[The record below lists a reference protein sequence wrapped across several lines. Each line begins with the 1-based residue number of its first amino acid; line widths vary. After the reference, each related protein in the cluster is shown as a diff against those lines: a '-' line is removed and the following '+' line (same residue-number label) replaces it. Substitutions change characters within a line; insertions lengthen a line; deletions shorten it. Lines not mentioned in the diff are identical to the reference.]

1 MNQLYI
7 ALDFPTEAEVF
18 SFLERFETTRP
29 AVKVG
34 MELFYA
40 AGGTF
45 VRKLVERGHAV
56 FLDVK
61 VHDIPE
67 TARRTMRIIGQLGVD
82 LTNVHVAGGREMMIA
97 AREGLRETNAETQ
110 LIGVTQLTSTDEA
123 MLRDLKIEGAMPT
136 VVREYAQLAEAAGL
150 DGIVCSALDLPELVP
165 TCRADFRFVT
175 PGIRPTNS
183 QADDQKRVATVLDAR
198 QNGASDLVI
207 GRPITRAEHP
217 EQVYQMLLEQWKG
230 QFSW

>member
-18 SFLERFETTRP
+18 SFLERFEATRP
-29 AVKVG
+29 AVKIG

-67 TARRTMRIIGQLGVD
+67 TARRTMRIIGQLGVE
-82 LTNVHVAGGREMMIA
+82 LTNVHVAGGKEMMIA

-165 TCRADFRFVT
+165 VCRADFRFVT
-175 PGIRPTNS
+175 PGIRPTNN

-217 EQVYQMLLEQWKG
+217 EQVYHMLLEQWKG

>member
-7 ALDFPTEAEVF
+7 ALDFPTETEVF
-18 SFLERFETTRP
+18 SFLEQFKETRP

-40 AGGTF
+40 AGGPF
-45 VRKLVERGHAV
+45 VQKLVERGHAV

-67 TARRTMRIIGQLGVD
+67 TARRTMRIIGQLGVE
-82 LTNVHVAGGREMMIA
+82 LTNVHVAGGKEMMIA

-123 MLRDLKIEGAMPT
+123 MLRDLKIEGAMPA

-150 DGIVCSALDLPELVP
+150 DGIVCSALDLPELIEV
-165 TCRADFRFVT
+165 CRTDFRFVT
-175 PGIRPTNS
+175 PGIRPS
-183 QADDQKRVATVLDAR
+183 SSEADDQKRVATVLDAR
-198 QNGASDLVI
+198 RNGATDLVI
-207 GRPITRAEHP
+207 GRSITRAKHP
-217 EQVYQMLLEQWKG
+217 EQVYQALLEEWKG
-230 QFSW
+230 QLSW

>member
-18 SFLERFETTRP
+18 SFLERFEETRP
-29 AVKVG
+29 AVKIG

-67 TARRTMRIIGQLGVD
+67 TARRTMRIIGQLGVE
-82 LTNVHVAGGREMMIA
+82 LTNVHVAGGKEMMIA

-150 DGIVCSALDLPELVP
+150 DGIVCSALDLPELFP
-165 TCRADFRFVT
+165 ACRADFRFVT
-175 PGIRPTNS
+175 PGIRPTNN

-217 EQVYQMLLEQWKG
+217 EQVYHMLLEQWKG

>member
-18 SFLERFETTRP
+18 SFLEQFEETRP

-40 AGGTF
+40 AGGPF
-45 VRKLVERGHAV
+45 VQKLVERGHAV

-67 TARRTMRIIGQLGVD
+67 TARRTMRIIGQLGVE
-82 LTNVHVAGGREMMIA
+82 LTNVHVAGGKEMMIA

-123 MLRDLKIEGAMPT
+123 MLRDLKIEGAMPA

-150 DGIVCSALDLPELVP
+150 DGIVCSALDLPELIEV
-165 TCRADFRFVT
+165 CRTDFRFVT
-175 PGIRPTNS
+175 PGIRPS
-183 QADDQKRVATVLDAR
+183 SSEADDQKRVATVLDAR
-198 QNGASDLVI
+198 RNGATDLVI
-207 GRPITRAEHP
+207 GRPITRDKHP
-217 EQVYQMLLEQWKG
+217 EQVYQTLLEEWKG
-230 QFSW
+230 QLSW

>member
-7 ALDFPTEAEVF
+7 ALDFPTETEVF
-18 SFLERFETTRP
+18 SFLEQFKETRP

-40 AGGTF
+40 AGGPF
-45 VRKLVERGHAV
+45 VQKLVERGHAV

-67 TARRTMRIIGQLGVD
+67 TARRTMRIIGQLGVE
-82 LTNVHVAGGREMMIA
+82 LTNVHVAGGKEMMIA

-123 MLRDLKIEGAMPT
+123 MLRDLKIEGAMPA

-150 DGIVCSALDLPELVP
+150 DGIVCSALDLPELIEV
-165 TCRADFRFVT
+165 CRTDFRFVT
-175 PGIRPTNS
+175 PGIRPS
-183 QADDQKRVATVLDAR
+183 CSEA
-198 QNGASDLVI
+198 
-207 GRPITRAEHP
+207 
-217 EQVYQMLLEQWKG
+217 
-230 QFSW
+230 

>member
-18 SFLERFETTRP
+18 SFLERFEETRP
-29 AVKVG
+29 AVKIG

-67 TARRTMRIIGQLGVD
+67 TARRTMRIIGQLGVE
-82 LTNVHVAGGREMMIA
+82 LTNVHVAGGKEMMIA

-123 MLRDLKIEGAMPT
+123 MLRDLKIEGAMPA

-150 DGIVCSALDLPELVP
+150 DGIVCSALDLPELVSA
-165 TCRADFRFVT
+165 CRTDFRFVT

-198 QNGASDLVI
+198 QNGATDLVI
-207 GRPITRAEHP
+207 GRPITRVEHP
-217 EQVYQMLLEQWKG
+217 EQIYLMLLEQWKG

>member
-1 MNQLYI
+1 MSQLYI
-7 ALDFPTEAEVF
+7 ALDFPTEEEVF
-18 SFLERFETTRP
+18 LFLERFEETRP

-67 TARRTMRIIGQLGVD
+67 TARRTMRIIGQLGVE
-82 LTNVHVAGGREMMIA
+82 LTNVHVAGGKEMMIA
-97 AREGLRETNAETQ
+97 AREGLRETSATTQ
-110 LIGVTQLTSTDEA
+110 LIGVTQLTSTDES

-150 DGIVCSALDLPELVP
+150 DGVVCSALDLPELVGV
-165 TCRADFRFVT
+165 CRTEFRFVT
-175 PGIRPTNS
+175 PGIRPS
-183 QADDQKRVATVLDAR
+183 SSESDDQKRVSTVLDAR
-198 QNGASDLVI
+198 RNGATDLVI
-207 GRPITRAEHP
+207 GRPITRAKHP
-217 EQVYQMLLEQWKG
+217 EQVYQTLLEEWKG
-230 QFSW
+230 QLSW

>member
-18 SFLERFETTRP
+18 SFLGRFEATRP
-29 AVKVG
+29 AVKIG

-67 TARRTMRIIGQLGVD
+67 TARRTMRIIGQLGVE
-82 LTNVHVAGGREMMIA
+82 LTNVHVAGGKEMMIA

-123 MLRDLKIEGAMPT
+123 MLRDLKIEGAMPA

-150 DGIVCSALDLPELVP
+150 DGIVCSALDLPELVSA
-165 TCRADFRFVT
+165 CRTDFRFVT

-198 QNGASDLVI
+198 QNGATDLVI

-217 EQVYQMLLEQWKG
+217 EQVYLMLLEQWKG

>member
-18 SFLERFETTRP
+18 SFLERFEETRP
-29 AVKVG
+29 AVKIG

-40 AGGTF
+40 TGGTF

-67 TARRTMRIIGQLGVD
+67 TARRTMRIIGQLGVE
-82 LTNVHVAGGREMMIA
+82 LTNVHVAGGKEMMIA

-123 MLRDLKIEGAMPT
+123 MLRDLKIEGAMPA

-150 DGIVCSALDLPELVP
+150 DGIVCSALDLPELVSA
-165 TCRADFRFVT
+165 CRTDFRFVT

-198 QNGASDLVI
+198 QNGATDLVI

-217 EQVYQMLLEQWKG
+217 EQIYLMLLEQWKG

>member
-18 SFLERFETTRP
+18 SFLERFEETRP
-29 AVKVG
+29 AVKIG

-82 LTNVHVAGGREMMIA
+82 LTNVHVAGGKEMMIA

-123 MLRDLKIEGAMPT
+123 MLRDLKIEGAMPA

-150 DGIVCSALDLPELVP
+150 DGIVCSALDLPELVSA
-165 TCRADFRFVT
+165 CRTDFRFVT

-198 QNGASDLVI
+198 QNGATDLVI

>member
-18 SFLERFETTRP
+18 SFLERFEATRP
-29 AVKVG
+29 AVKIG

-67 TARRTMRIIGQLGVD
+67 TARRTMRIIGQLGVE
-82 LTNVHVAGGREMMIA
+82 LTNVHVAGGKEMMIA

-165 TCRADFRFVT
+165 VCRADFRFVT
-175 PGIRPTNS
+175 PGIRPTNN

-207 GRPITRAEHP
+207 GRPITRAEYP
-217 EQVYQMLLEQWKG
+217 EQVYHMLLEQWKG

>member
-18 SFLERFETTRP
+18 SFLERFEETRP
-29 AVKVG
+29 AVKIG

-67 TARRTMRIIGQLGVD
+67 TARRTMRIIGQLGVE
-82 LTNVHVAGGREMMIA
+82 LTNVHVAGGKEMMIA

-123 MLRDLKIEGAMPT
+123 MLRDLKIEGAMPA

-150 DGIVCSALDLPELVP
+150 DGIVCSALDLPELVSA
-165 TCRADFRFVT
+165 CRTDFRFVT

>member
-18 SFLERFETTRP
+18 SFLERFEETRP
-29 AVKVG
+29 AVKIG

-45 VRKLVERGHAV
+45 VRKIVERGHAV

-67 TARRTMRIIGQLGVD
+67 TARRTMRIIGQLGVE
-82 LTNVHVAGGREMMIA
+82 LTNVHVAGGKEMMIA

-123 MLRDLKIEGAMPT
+123 MLRDLKIEGAMPA

-150 DGIVCSALDLPELVP
+150 DGIVCSALDLPELVSA
-165 TCRADFRFVT
+165 CRTDFRFVT

-198 QNGASDLVI
+198 QNGATDLVI
-207 GRPITRAEHP
+207 GRPITRVEHP
-217 EQVYQMLLEQWKG
+217 EQIYLMLLEQWKG

>member
-18 SFLERFETTRP
+18 SFLERFEATRP
-29 AVKVG
+29 AVKIG

-67 TARRTMRIIGQLGVD
+67 TARRTMRVIGQLGVE
-82 LTNVHVAGGREMMIA
+82 LTNVHVAGGKEMMIA

-123 MLRDLKIEGAMPT
+123 MLRDLKIEGAMPA

-150 DGIVCSALDLPELVP
+150 DGIVCSALDLPELVSA
-165 TCRADFRFVT
+165 CRTDFRFVT

-207 GRPITRAEHP
+207 GRPITRAKHP

>member
-18 SFLERFETTRP
+18 SFLERFEETRP
-29 AVKVG
+29 AVKIG

-67 TARRTMRIIGQLGVD
+67 TARRTMRIIGQLGVE
-82 LTNVHVAGGREMMIA
+82 LTNVHVAGGKEMMIA

-123 MLRDLKIEGAMPT
+123 MLRDLKIEGAMPA

-150 DGIVCSALDLPELVP
+150 DGIVCSALDLPELVSA
-165 TCRADFRFVT
+165 CRTNFRFVT

-198 QNGASDLVI
+198 QNGATDLVI
-207 GRPITRAEHP
+207 GRPITRVEHP
-217 EQVYQMLLEQWKG
+217 EQIYLMLLEQWKG

>member
-18 SFLERFETTRP
+18 SFLERFEATRP
-29 AVKVG
+29 AVKIG

-67 TARRTMRIIGQLGVD
+67 TARRTMRVIGQLGVE
-82 LTNVHVAGGREMMIA
+82 LTNVHVAGGKEMMIA

-123 MLRDLKIEGAMPT
+123 MLRDLKIEGAMPA

-150 DGIVCSALDLPELVP
+150 DGIVCSALDLPELVSA
-165 TCRADFRFVT
+165 CRTDFRFVT

>member
-18 SFLERFETTRP
+18 SFLERFEATRP

-67 TARRTMRIIGQLGVD
+67 TARRAMRIIGQLGVE
-82 LTNVHVAGGREMMIA
+82 LTNVHVAGGKDMMIA

-123 MLRDLKIEGAMPT
+123 MLRDLKIEGAMPA

-150 DGIVCSALDLPELVP
+150 DGIVCSALDLPELVSA
-165 TCRADFRFVT
+165 CRTDFRFVT

-207 GRPITRAEHP
+207 GRPITRAKHP

>member
-18 SFLERFETTRP
+18 SFLERFEETRP
-29 AVKVG
+29 AVKIG

-67 TARRTMRIIGQLGVD
+67 TARRTMRIIGQLGVE
-82 LTNVHVAGGREMMIA
+82 LTNVHVAGGKEMMIA

-123 MLRDLKIEGAMPT
+123 MLRDLKIEGAMPA

-150 DGIVCSALDLPELVP
+150 DGIVCSALDLPELVSA
-165 TCRADFRFVT
+165 CRTDFRFVT

-207 GRPITRAEHP
+207 GRPITRAKHP

>member
-18 SFLERFETTRP
+18 SFLERFEATRP
-29 AVKVG
+29 AVKIG

-67 TARRTMRIIGQLGVD
+67 TARRTMRVIGQLGVE
-82 LTNVHVAGGREMMIA
+82 LTNVHVAGGKEMMIA

-123 MLRDLKIEGAMPT
+123 MLRDLKIEGAMPA

-165 TCRADFRFVT
+165 ACRTDFRFVT
-175 PGIRPTNS
+175 PGIRLTNS

>member
-67 TARRTMRIIGQLGVD
+67 TARRTMRIIGQLGVE

-136 VVREYAQLAEAAGL
+136 VVRKYAQLAEAAGL
-150 DGIVCSALDLPELVP
+150 DGIVCSALDLPELV
-165 TCRADFRFVT
+165 TACRADFRFVT

>member
-1 MNQLYI
+1 
-7 ALDFPTEAEVF
+7 
-18 SFLERFETTRP
+18 
-29 AVKVG
+29 
-34 MELFYA
+34 
-40 AGGTF
+40 
-45 VRKLVERGHAV
+45 
-56 FLDVK
+56 
-61 VHDIPE
+61 
-67 TARRTMRIIGQLGVD
+67 
-82 LTNVHVAGGREMMIA
+82 MIA

-150 DGIVCSALDLPELVP
+150 DGIVCSALDLPELVSA
-165 TCRADFRFVT
+165 CRTDFRFVT

>member
-18 SFLERFETTRP
+18 SFLERFEATRP

-67 TARRTMRIIGQLGVD
+67 TARRTMRIIGQLGVE
-82 LTNVHVAGGREMMIA
+82 LTNVHVAGGKDMMIA

-123 MLRDLKIEGAMPT
+123 MLRDLKIEGAMPA

-150 DGIVCSALDLPELVP
+150 DGIVCSALDLPELVSA
-165 TCRADFRFVT
+165 CRTDFRFVT

-207 GRPITRAEHP
+207 GRPITRAKHP

>member
-18 SFLERFETTRP
+18 SFLERFEATRP
-29 AVKVG
+29 AVKIG

-67 TARRTMRIIGQLGVD
+67 TARRTMRIIGQLGVE
-82 LTNVHVAGGREMMIA
+82 LTNVHVAGGKEMMIA

-165 TCRADFRFVT
+165 VCRADFRFVT
-175 PGIRPTNS
+175 PGIRPTNN

-207 GRPITRAEHP
+207 GRPITRAENP
-217 EQVYQMLLEQWKG
+217 EQVYHLLLEQWKG

>member
-18 SFLERFETTRP
+18 SFLERFEATRP

-67 TARRTMRIIGQLGVD
+67 TARRTMRIIGQLDVE
-82 LTNVHVAGGREMMIA
+82 LTNVHVAGGKEMMIA

-123 MLRDLKIEGAMPT
+123 MLRDLKIEGAMPA

-150 DGIVCSALDLPELVP
+150 DGIVCSALDLPELVSA
-165 TCRADFRFVT
+165 CRTDFRFVT

-198 QNGASDLVI
+198 QNGATDLVI

>member
-67 TARRTMRIIGQLGVD
+67 TARRTMRVIGQLGVE
-82 LTNVHVAGGREMMIA
+82 LTNVHVAGGKEMMIA

-123 MLRDLKIEGAMPT
+123 MLRNLKIEGAMPT
-136 VVREYAQLAEAAGL
+136 VVRAYAQLAEAAGL
-150 DGIVCSALDLPELVP
+150 DGIVCSALDLPELVSA
-165 TCRADFRFVT
+165 CRTDFRFVT

-217 EQVYQMLLEQWKG
+217 EQVYHMLLEQWKG

>member
-18 SFLERFETTRP
+18 SFLEQFKETRP

-40 AGGTF
+40 AGGPF
-45 VRKLVERGHAV
+45 VQKLVERGHAV

-67 TARRTMRIIGQLGVD
+67 TARRTMRIIGQLGVE
-82 LTNVHVAGGREMMIA
+82 LTNVHVAGGKEMMIA

-123 MLRDLKIEGAMPT
+123 MLRDLKIEGAMPA

-150 DGIVCSALDLPELVP
+150 DGIVCSALDLPELIEV
-165 TCRADFRFVT
+165 CRTDFRFVT
-175 PGIRPTNS
+175 PGIRPS
-183 QADDQKRVATVLDAR
+183 SSEADDQKRVATVLDAR
-198 QNGASDLVI
+198 RNGATDLVI
-207 GRPITRAEHP
+207 GRPITRAKHP
-217 EQVYQMLLEQWKG
+217 EQVYQTLLEEWKG
-230 QFSW
+230 QLSW